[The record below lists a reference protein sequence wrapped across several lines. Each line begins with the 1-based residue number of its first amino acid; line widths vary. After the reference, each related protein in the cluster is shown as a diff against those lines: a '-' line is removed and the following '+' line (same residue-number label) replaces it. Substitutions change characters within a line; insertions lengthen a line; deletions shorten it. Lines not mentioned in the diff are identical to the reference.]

1 MALCS
6 AGAGEGEVV
15 REALDFLRRSGRE
28 DGSWPIDTNLATWG
42 TTLSVK
48 ALGGDLP
55 EGSRAAVRSWLLG
68 QQYKVQHAYCM
79 SAPGGWAWT
88 DLPGG
93 VPDGDDTA
101 GALLALRELSPT
113 GNADDAAAA
122 QAGAQWL
129 MGLQN
134 SDGGVP
140 TFCTGW
146 GALPFDRSAPDLTAH
161 ALAAWQAWRGGRAVD
176 FAVPMQR
183 AVAWLGKTQ
192 RSDGA
197 WVPLWFGSEHETD
210 EGNPVYGTA
219 AVLKY
224 LCRLSA
230 EEFPGLRDVRRKAAD
245 YLIGVQHPDGKWS
258 GGVGG
263 GPGSIEETAAAME
276 ALVAYA
282 RTGEG
287 HQNTPIERGA
297 TALLNLTEE
306 GTVFPVAPIG
316 LYFARLWYYEKLYP
330 LIAAVSAFR
339 ALREWRLPQVG
350 LTD

>member
-1 MALCS
+1 M
-6 AGAGEGEVV
+6 
-15 REALDFLRRSGRE
+15 
-28 DGSWPIDTNLATWG
+28 
-42 TTLSVK
+42 
-48 ALGGDLP
+48 
-55 EGSRAAVRSWLLG
+55 
-68 QQYKVQHAYCM
+68 
-79 SAPGGWAWT
+79 
-88 DLPGG
+88 
-93 VPDGDDTA
+93 
-101 GALLALRELSPT
+101 
-113 GNADDAAAA
+113 
-122 QAGAQWL
+122 
-129 MGLQN
+129 
-134 SDGGVP
+134 
-140 TFCTGW
+140 
-146 GALPFDRSAPDLTAH
+146 PFDRSAPDLTAH

-263 GPGSIEETAAAME
+263 GPGSIEETAAAVE

-330 LIAAVSAFR
+330 LIAAVSAFG